1 HTDSPASGAAHLTPA
16 AIPAIKVLTS
26 QYRFERRPA
35 MRPIRWLFLLLP
47 SLLFALGCAKESAT
61 PGAQGSPKAPTVSV
75 STPVTRAVTE
85 YEEFTGMTQA
95 MQTIE
100 VRARVSGY
108 LSKIYFKNK
117 EGAVVKEGDPLFEI
131 DQRPYKAALAQAQ
144 ANLAQAKA
152 HAER

>member
-1 HTDSPASGAAHLTPA
+1 
-16 AIPAIKVLTS
+16 
-26 QYRFERRPA
+26 

-117 EGAVVKEGDPLFEI
+117 EGAVVKKDAFGTLNFP
-131 DQRPYKAALAQAQ
+131 KASFRHCSPRADI
-144 ANLAQAKA
+144 
-152 HAER
+152 HR